1 MFKRIGKTLA
11 NLGHKVLDTVIGK
24 VHTPDDPEGNL
35 PPELSSWIPSGLPT
49 LPRGEDVQPERAD
62 TSRYIHVSREADTI
76 INAFGITAR
85 IPAPKGTTYN
95 AGKNAAKRYV
105 ERLASNNKER
115 RMLRSRLKKRMHE
128 LAAQTA

>member
-1 MFKRIGKTLA
+1 MFKRIGKALA
-11 NLGHKVLDTVIGK
+11 NIGHKVVSTVTGQDH
-24 VHTPDDPEGNL
+24 VPEVVDVL
-35 PPELSSWIPSGLPT
+35 PPKLPM

-85 IPAPKGTTYN
+85 IPAPKGKTYN

-115 RMLRSRLKKRMHE
+115 RMLRSRLKRRMTE
-128 LAAQTA
+128 LAEQVNALPIS